1 VIDMATNDV
10 LNERLNALH
19 GDLSEVKSALAQLSE
34 AITKLALVEERQS
47 QTASAL
53 ERAFK
58 TIDKIEQRVSAI
70 EKANVKHSTT
80 SIWVDRGISA
90 AFAIAAMIILRS
102 MGITW

>member
-1 VIDMATNDV
+1 VATNDV

-47 QTASAL
+47 QTAAAL

-58 TIDKIEQRVSAI
+58 TIDKIEQRVMAI
-70 EKANVKHSTT
+70 EEANVTHKAT
-80 SIWVDRGISA
+80 SIWVDRGITA
-90 AFAIAAMIILRS
+90 AFAVAATIILRS
-102 MGITW
+102 LGISW

>member
-1 VIDMATNDV
+1 MATNDV

-47 QTASAL
+47 QTAAAL

-58 TIDKIEQRVSAI
+58 TIDKIEQRVKAI
-70 EKANVKHSTT
+70 EEANVTHKTT
-80 SIWVDRGISA
+80 SIWVDRGITA
-90 AFAIAAMIILRS
+90 AFEVAATIILRS
-102 MGITW
+102 LGISW

>member
-1 VIDMATNDV
+1 MATNDV

-70 EKANVKHSTT
+70 EQANVKHSST
-80 SIWVDRGISA
+80 SIWVDRAISA
-90 AFAIAAMIILRS
+90 AVAMAALIILQS
-102 MGITW
+102 FGVGV

>member
-1 VIDMATNDV
+1 MATNDV

-47 QTASAL
+47 QTAAAL

-58 TIDKIEQRVSAI
+58 TIDKIEQRVKAI
-70 EKANVKHSTT
+70 EEANVTHKAT
-80 SIWVDRGISA
+80 SIWVDRGITA
-90 AFAIAAMIILRS
+90 AFAVAATIILRS
-102 MGITW
+102 LGISW

>member
-1 VIDMATNDV
+1 VATNDV

-47 QTASAL
+47 QTAAAL

-58 TIDKIEQRVSAI
+58 TIDKIEQRVKAI
-70 EKANVKHSTT
+70 EEANVTHKAT
-80 SIWVDRGISA
+80 SIWVDRGITA
-90 AFAIAAMIILRS
+90 AFAVAATIILRS
-102 MGITW
+102 LGISW

>member
-1 VIDMATNDV
+1 MATNDV

-19 GDLSEVKSALAQLSE
+19 GDLSEVKSALAQLSA

-47 QTASAL
+47 QTAAAL

-58 TIDKIEQRVSAI
+58 TIDKIEQRVKTI
-70 EKANVKHSTT
+70 EEANVTHKAT

-90 AFAIAAMIILRS
+90 AFAIAPMIILRS
-102 MGITW
+102 LGIAW

>member
-1 VIDMATNDV
+1 MTIVATNDV

-47 QTASAL
+47 QTAAAL

-58 TIDKIEQRVSAI
+58 TIDKIEQRVKAI
-70 EKANVKHSTT
+70 EEANVTHKAT
-80 SIWVDRGISA
+80 SIWVDRGITA
-90 AFAIAAMIILRS
+90 AFAVAATIILRS
-102 MGITW
+102 LGISW